1 MPKSRGFTLV
11 ELMMVVTVIAILA
24 AIAIPSYSSYTSKAR
39 RADAAQLLLDIQNK
53 EEQYVLDARVYT
65 TALTSAG
72 GGIPMASANGW
83 TCAGTTCTN
92 TFYSVAVTLVTGPPP
107 SYNVVATA
115 LSSQASDGDLTLSSA
130 GAKTRS
136 AGDGKW

>member
-1 MPKSRGFTLV
+1 MPKARGFTLV
-11 ELMMVVTVIAILA
+11 ELMMVVAVIAILA
-24 AIAIPSYSSYTSKAR
+24 GIAIPSYSYYTTKAR
-39 RADAAQLLLDIQNK
+39 RADAAQLMLEIQNK
-53 EEQYVLDARVYT
+53 QEQYVLDARTYT
-65 TALTSAG
+65 TALTAAG

-92 TFYSVAVTLVTGPPP
+92 TFYSVAVTLVAGPPP

-115 LSSQASDGDLTLSSA
+115 LGNQASDGNLTLSSA